1 MPVPTFWRRS
11 EVSIAAMSFRRKTI
25 LGIALIEAALLLILV
40 GTGLSFMHQSNEQE
54 LIKRA
59 TTTAT
64 LFATTTKNAVLA
76 TDLASLESFVHEVTK
91 NSGLVYARV
100 RDMDGMV
107 LAQAGDTAALTR
119 PFTADQEVD
128 DATDGVLDT
137 YAEIRVAGTTYGR
150 VELGLSIRE
159 IYEALATARQWV
171 TVIAVMEMGLVAM
184 FSFVLGTWL
193 TRQLRSLKQAAE
205 QVAGGDLGFQVP
217 VKGRDELAQTAK
229 AFNNMS
235 HRLRH
240 FNDELEQRV
249 AQRTEELVQTQQQLQ
264 IDLERRRK
272 MGEALRQEKQQQREL
287 IRKLEQAH
295 NQLLQSEKLASIGQL
310 AAGVAHEINNP
321 VGYISSNLGTLE
333 EYQQDLFQVLDVY
346 ESLEPLLQYEDG
358 ALQRIHEIKQAV
370 RLDHLRQDVRD
381 LLEES
386 QQGVT
391 RVRQIVEDL
400 KDFSHTD
407 EGEWAQA
414 DLHQG
419 LESTLN
425 IVSNEIKYKAEMIKE
440 YGELPLVFC
449 QAPQLNQVFMNLL
462 VNAAQAIEVHGVITL
477 RTGSE
482 QDWVWVEISDTGQG
496 IAPEHLKHIFDP
508 FFTTK
513 PVGSGTGLGL
523 SLSYGIVEA
532 HGGRIDVDSKLG
544 KGTRFRVWL
553 PVRQGTEDRREA
565 VG

>member
-1 MPVPTFWRRS
+1 
-11 EVSIAAMSFRRKTI
+11 MSFRRKTI
-25 LGIALIEAALLLILV
+25 LGIATIEAVLLLILV
-40 GTGLSFMHQSNEQE
+40 STGLGFMHRSNEQE

-64 LFATTTKNAVLA
+64 LFATTTKDALLA
-76 TDLASLESFVHEVTK
+76 TDLASLESVVQAVMK
-91 NSGLVYARV
+91 NPGLVYARV
-100 RDMDGMV
+100 RDMDGVV
-107 LAQAGDTAALTR
+107 LAQGGDDRELAR
-119 PFTADQEVD
+119 PFSADQAVD
-128 DATDGVLDT
+128 NANDGVFDT

-150 VELGLSIRE
+150 VELGLSIGE
-159 IYEALATARQWV
+159 IYETLAIARQWA
-171 TVIAVMEMGLVAM
+171 TGIAAMEMGLVAL

-193 TRQLRSLKQAAE
+193 TRQLRSLKQATE
-205 QVAGGDLGFQVP
+205 RVAGGDLGFQVP
-217 VKGRDELAQTAK
+217 VEGKDELAQTAK

-240 FNDELEQRV
+240 FNDELEARV
-249 AQRTEELVQTQQQLQ
+249 AQRTAELVKVQRQLQ
-264 IDLERRRK
+264 IDLERRKK
-272 MGEALRQEKQQQREL
+272 MDEALRQEKQQQREL

-346 ESLEPLLQYEDG
+346 ESLEPLLQSGDG
-358 ALQRIHEIKQAV
+358 ALQRIHDAKQAV
-370 RLDHLRQDVRD
+370 RLDHLRQDVPD
-381 LLEES
+381 LLAES
-386 QQGVT
+386 QQGVM

-400 KDFSHTD
+400 KDFSHAD
-407 EGEWAQA
+407 EGEWAPA
-414 DLHQG
+414 DLQQG

-425 IVSNEIKYKAEMIKE
+425 IVNNELKYKAEVVRE
-440 YGELPLVFC
+440 YSELPPVVC

-462 VNAAQAIEVHGVITL
+462 VNAAQAIEEHGVITL

-482 QDWVWVEISDTGQG
+482 QGWVWVEISDTGQG
-496 IAPEHLKHIFDP
+496 IAPEHLKRIFDP

-523 SLSYGIVEA
+523 SLSYGIIQA
-532 HGGRIDVDSKLG
+532 HGGRIEVDSEPG
-544 KGTRFRVWL
+544 KGTTFRVWL
-553 PVRQGTEDRREA
+553 PVAGDRKQA
-565 VG
+565 VGMDR

>member
-1 MPVPTFWRRS
+1 MG
-11 EVSIAAMSFRRKTI
+11 IAAMSFRCKTI
-25 LGIALIEAALLLILV
+25 LGIATIEAVLLLILV
-40 GTGLSFMHQSNEQE
+40 GTGLGFMHQSNEQE

-64 LFATTTKNAVLA
+64 LFATTTKDAVLT
-76 TDLASLESFVHEVTK
+76 TDLASLESFVQEVMK

-100 RDMDGMV
+100 RDMDGVV
-107 LAQAGDTAALTR
+107 LAQRGDVAALAR
-119 PFTADQEVD
+119 PFVVDVQVD
-128 DATDGVLDT
+128 DITDGVFDT
-137 YAEIRVAGTTYGR
+137 YAEIRVVGATYGR

-159 IYEALATARQWV
+159 IYETLAMARQWA
-171 TVIAVMEMGLVAM
+171 TWIAVMEMGLVAL

-193 TRQLRSLKQAAE
+193 TRQLKGLKQAAE
-205 QVAGGDLGFQVP
+205 RVADGDVGFQVP
-217 VKGRDELAQTAK
+217 VKGRDELTQTAI
-229 AFNNMS
+229 AFNHMS

-249 AQRTEELVQTQQQLQ
+249 AQRTAELVQVQQQLQ
-264 IDLERRRK
+264 TDLERRKK

-321 VGYISSNLGTLE
+321 VGYIGSNLGTLT
-333 EYQQDLFQVLDVY
+333 EYQQDLFQLLDVY
-346 ESLEPLLQYEDG
+346 ESLEPLLQYEG
-358 ALQRIHEIKQAV
+358 WALQRIHEAKQMV
-370 RLDHLRQDVRD
+370 RLDHLRQDVPD
-381 LLEES
+381 LISES

-400 KDFSHTD
+400 KDFSYAD
-407 EGEWAQA
+407 EKEWADA
-414 DLHQG
+414 DLHRG

-425 IVSNEIKYKAEMIKE
+425 IVNNELKYKAEVVKE
-440 YGELPLVFC
+440 YGELPSVYC

-462 VNAAQAIEVHGVITL
+462 VNAAQAIEGQGVITL
-477 RTGSE
+477 RTGSK
-482 QDWVWVEISDTGQG
+482 QDWVWIEISDTGQG
-496 IAPEHLKHIFDP
+496 IAADNLKHIFDP

-523 SLSYGIVEA
+523 SLSYGIVSS
-532 HGGRIDVDSKLG
+532 HGGRIEVDSKPG
-544 KGTRFRVWL
+544 KGTTFRVWL
-553 PVRQGTEDRREA
+553 PVAGERKQA
-565 VG
+565 VGMGG